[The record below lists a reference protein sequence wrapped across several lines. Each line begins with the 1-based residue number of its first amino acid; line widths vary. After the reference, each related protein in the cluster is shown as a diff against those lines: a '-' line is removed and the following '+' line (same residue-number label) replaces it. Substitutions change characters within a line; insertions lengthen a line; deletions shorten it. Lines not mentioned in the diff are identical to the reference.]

1 MRFKLDSLQ
10 FLAQELYIYM
20 AKSME
25 KKIMLPLLK
34 SIPNI
39 CSYIHSSEKKTCIIM
54 VIIKIQT
61 MKHHRFEKWNKNIN
75 I

>member
-10 FLAQELYIYM
+10 FLAQELYIYRK
-20 AKSME
+20 KSME
-25 KKIMLPLLK
+25 KKKKIMLPLLK

-54 VIIKIQT
+54 VIIKI
-61 MKHHRFEKWNKNIN
+61 
-75 I
+75 